1 MHQFKACTAPNRAS
15 LRHPYNRQRFV
26 FPRRYPLLVLR
37 NRIRNLTSVA
47 GAPPMNRFLV
57 LIHLLA
63 VIVWIGGMFF
73 AHVCLRPVAAAQLQP
88 PQRLPLLAAILGRFF
103 VAVGWALVLLWG
115 SGLARFAQ
123 AGTAVPWNWHVML
136 GIATVMTVILGAI
149 VFRFHRPMVAA
160 VAAQDWPKAGAAMNA
175 IRKLVLVNLALG
187 FVTVAVAILGA

>member
-1 MHQFKACTAPNRAS
+1 
-15 LRHPYNRQRFV
+15 
-26 FPRRYPLLVLR
+26 
-37 NRIRNLTSVA
+37 
-47 GAPPMNRFLV
+47 MNRLLV

-123 AGTAVPWNWHVML
+123 VGAAIPAHWHAML
-136 GIATVMTVILGAI
+136 GIATVMTVILGVI
-149 VFRFHRPMVAA
+149 VFRYHRPMVTA
-160 VAAQDWPKAGAAMNA
+160 VAVQDWPVAGAAMNT
-175 IRKLVLVNLALG
+175 IRKLVLTNLMLG
-187 FVTVAVAILGA
+187 FVTVAIAILGA